1 MGHLKK
7 EEFVCVDCETTGLD
21 PKMDRI
27 VEVAVATFTQDQILH
42 RFESL
47 VDPLAPIPEETTKIH
62 NITQEMVIGK
72 PTIDKVL
79 PEILRIIGN
88 KTIVGHGIL
97 FDIEVLAVAAE
108 KFNIPCT
115 IRNNR
120 IIDTLRMA
128 RHYGESPTNSLEQ
141 LRNHFNIA
149 EEGAHRA
156 MNDVVVNIEVFNN
169 LCRDFTTLEQVM
181 EMLSKPIALKTMPLG
196 PHKGRPLRD
205 VPLEYLIWMANKN
218 FDEDLI
224 FTIRSEIKR
233 RKKGDSFMQAGNPF
247 SNL

>member
-21 PKMDRI
+21 PKNDRI
-27 VEVAVATFTQDQILH
+27 VEVAVATFTLEQVLH
-42 RFESL
+42 KYESL
-47 VDPLAPIPEETTKIH
+47 VDPLTPIPEETTKIH

-72 PTIDKVL
+72 PTIEKVL
-79 PEILRIIGN
+79 PEIFRIIGN

-97 FDIEVLAVAAE
+97 FDIEVLATAAE
-108 KFNIPCT
+108 KAGVPCT

-120 IIDTLRMA
+120 FIDTLRMA

-156 MNDVVVNIEVFNN
+156 MNDVTVNIEVFKN
-169 LCRDFTTLEQVM
+169 LCRDYTTLEQVM

-205 VPLEYLIWMANKN
+205 VPMEYLIWMANKN

-233 RKKGDSFMQAGNPF
+233 RKKGDSFKQAANPF
-247 SNL
+247 ADL